1 MSKISDML
9 VKRDLK
15 NAAKSLSAIR
25 MYMRSYDDCPHIMIM
40 GVLHYYKDIVV
51 IEDGS
56 LKINKDLA
64 STASPIELDEKDIE
78 KINNAMLM
86 AKEFQSNL

>member
-1 MSKISDML
+1 MSKISDTL

-15 NAAKSLSAIR
+15 NAAKSLSAVR

-40 GVLHYYKDIVV
+40 GILYYYKDIVV
-51 IEDGS
+51 MEDGV
-56 LKINKDLA
+56 LKINKELA
-64 STASPIELDEKDIE
+64 STASPIELDKKDIE
-78 KINNAMLM
+78 KINNAMSI